1 MLYKILRPITR
12 LILQGYYQKI
22 YVHGLEN
29 IPADKPV
36 ILAVNH
42 PSGFTEPCVLATH
55 LDRELYFLMRGDVVN
70 KRIKWFFEA
79 TNQVPI
85 YRFRDGFSSMR
96 QNEKQFS
103 VCFDVLKDN
112 GCITI
117 FAEGTTQHIKYTRPI
132 QKGAARIATGAIENR
147 QLADVWILP
156 VGVNFESSPRARS
169 SVAVQIGQPISTRA
183 VLTEYGSD
191 ERGAL
196 SELTRQIYEGL
207 RSMMIHIK
215 DKRRFRMADQ
225 LLDYQSHDIPFRI
238 WPVAEY
244 GDNQYFPKM
253 KAAAD
258 AINLLDEEEWEM
270 LEADLFAYREKLKK
284 YRITDFTLTNPSV
297 SYGFLVAGA
306 PLALAGGLF
315 LYPVRKIVY
324 GIQKRLNREA
334 EYISGF
340 RMAGFLLFIPLFIL
354 LWMGIGAMWFGALV
368 FLFVVVLPVL
378 SMISVLW
385 LDQWRR
391 WRHRQRRKKLT
402 EPERENLLRL
412 RKKVMRALERAESVA
427 EN

>member
-22 YVHGLEN
+22 YVHGMEN
-29 IPADKPV
+29 IPADQPV

-55 LDRELYFLMRGDVVN
+55 LDRELHFLMRGDMVN
-70 KRIKWFFEA
+70 NRLKWFFEA

-103 VCFDVLKDN
+103 FCFDLLKNN

-117 FAEGTTQHIKYTRPI
+117 FAEGTTQHIKHTRPI

-147 QLADVWILP
+147 QLEDVWILP

-169 SVAVQIGQPISTRA
+169 AVAVQIGQPISTRA

-191 ERGAL
+191 EREAL
-196 SELTRQIYEGL
+196 SVLTRQIYEGL
-207 RSMMIHIK
+207 RPMMIHIE
-215 DKRRFRMADQ
+215 DTRRFRTADY
-225 LLDYQSHDIPFRI
+225 LLDYRSHEIPFRI
-238 WPVAEY
+238 WPVGDY
-244 GDNQYFPKM
+244 GDNRYFPQM
-253 KAAAD
+253 KATAN
-258 AINLLDEEEWEM
+258 AINLLDEEEWRN

-284 YRITDFTLTNPSV
+284 HRITDFALTNPSV
-297 SYGFLVAGA
+297 LYGFLAGGA

-324 GIQKRLNREA
+324 GIQMRLNREA

-354 LWMGIGAMWFGALV
+354 LWMGIGAMWLGAWVL
-368 FLFVVVLPVL
+368 LFVIVLPVL

-391 WRHRQRRKKLT
+391 WGHRLRRKRL
-402 EPERENLLRL
+402 PDSERESLLLLRK
-412 RKKVMRALERAESVA
+412 RVMGSLEKIESMA

>member
-1 MLYKILRPITR
+1 
-12 LILQGYYQKI
+12 
-22 YVHGLEN
+22 
-29 IPADKPV
+29 
-36 ILAVNH
+36 
-42 PSGFTEPCVLATH
+42 
-55 LDRELYFLMRGDVVN
+55 
-70 KRIKWFFEA
+70 
-79 TNQVPI
+79 
-85 YRFRDGFSSMR
+85 
-96 QNEKQFS
+96 
-103 VCFDVLKDN
+103 
-112 GCITI
+112 
-117 FAEGTTQHIKYTRPI
+117 
-132 QKGAARIATGAIENR
+132 
-147 QLADVWILP
+147 
-156 VGVNFESSPRARS
+156 
-169 SVAVQIGQPISTRA
+169 
-183 VLTEYGSD
+183 
-191 ERGAL
+191 
-196 SELTRQIYEGL
+196 
-207 RSMMIHIK
+207 MMIHIE
-215 DKRRFRMADQ
+215 DKRRFRTADQ

-244 GDNQYFPKM
+244 GDNQYFPQM

-354 LWMGIGAMWFGALV
+354 LWMGIGAMWLGVLV

-391 WRHRQRRKKLT
+391 WRHRQRWKKLT

-412 RKKVMRALERAESVA
+412 RRKVMRVLEWTESVA